1 MYTPSGVV
9 VPPAV
14 KPCRWETWAPLAGEV
29 SLTDGMFDVG
39 AALTDGPALIDG
51 VALKMA
57 SPGLVLGE
65 TADIEDGVAGSALE
79 LVAM

>member
-1 MYTPSGVV
+1 
-9 VPPAV
+9 
-14 KPCRWETWAPLAGEV
+14 
-29 SLTDGMFDVG
+29 MFDVG